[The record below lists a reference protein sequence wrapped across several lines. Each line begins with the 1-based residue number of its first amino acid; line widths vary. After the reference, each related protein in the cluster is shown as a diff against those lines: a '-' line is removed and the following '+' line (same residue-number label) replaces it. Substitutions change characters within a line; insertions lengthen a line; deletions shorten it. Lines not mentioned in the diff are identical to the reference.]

1 VELRQLR
8 YFVAVAEELH
18 FGRAAERLH
27 IAAPSLSQQIKALEA
42 SVGAPLFVRDRRHVE
57 LTAAG
62 RLLLTDAR
70 EILALAASAQR
81 RLAGTSGPLR
91 LGYVIWLPDE
101 LVASVRSELRVD
113 DWVMPSHFQIARV
126 LDGGL
131 DAAIAWAAG
140 ADERL
145 HLQLLWAEPLGAV
158 VPARI
163 KDETIAAGDLR
174 VVVGND
180 STSWGAWNQFA
191 RDFAEATGARIVEV
205 DDGGVAG
212 AGFYERCL
220 ELKAPVLQGP
230 KRAVVPM
237 PAGLRTRA
245 VREPTPLWC
254 WSLVTRADD
263 DRPSILALRDNA
275 DKVTHA
281 AGLHALPNPS
291 TWVPPH
297 DPHRDTIAALPVA

>member
-1 VELRQLR
+1 
-8 YFVAVAEELH
+8 
-18 FGRAAERLH
+18 
-27 IAAPSLSQQIKALEA
+27 
-42 SVGAPLFVRDRRHVE
+42 
-57 LTAAG
+57 
-62 RLLLTDAR
+62 
-70 EILALAASAQR
+70 
-81 RLAGTSGPLR
+81 
-91 LGYVIWLPDE
+91 
-101 LVASVRSELRVD
+101 VRSELRVD
-113 DWVMPSHFQIARV
+113 EWVMPSHFQIARV

-131 DAAIAWAAG
+131 DAAIAWAAD

-174 VVVGND
+174 MVVGND

-205 DDGGVAG
+205 DDGSIAG
-212 AGFYERCL
+212 PGFYERCL
-220 ELKAPVLQGP
+220 KLKGPVLHGP

-237 PAGLRTRA
+237 PAGLRIKA

-275 DKVTHA
+275 DKVTRA
-281 AGLHALPNPS
+281 AGLHALPSPS